1 MDLPSDLTRY
11 LNLENEA
18 ADASDLDDLDKQL
31 PSLILLEDIKKYIRK
46 YIFHFIY
53 I

>member
-18 ADASDLDDLDKQL
+18 ADAPDLDDLDEQL

-46 YIFHFIY
+46 YIFRFIY